1 MSDQGDDSFGYEY
14 DDDGYGGGEDEE
26 EIEIENTYFEADG
39 FSERILHFNID
50 RQKEFSA

>member
-14 DDDGYGGGEDEE
+14 DDGDYGGGEDEE

-39 FSERILHFNID
+39 SYRKISHFNIH
-50 RQKEFSA
+50 